1 VEVALDDDAGAGGAL
16 GHGARERRLRRRA
29 THRPRCAAVWAL
41 RRHGGRPGRDG
52 EAWALGLVGSQVS
65 QGWR

>member
-1 VEVALDDDAGAGGAL
+1 VRVEVALDDDAGAGGAL

-29 THRPRCAAVWAL
+29 PRRPRCAAVGTL

-52 EAWALGLVGSQVS
+52 EVWALGLVGLST
-65 QGWR
+65 